1 VGIVGKFGRYRD
13 EVGPKASDVRQQLLE
28 CRQLGIAVPSPM
40 ASVEGDD
47 ERSAAQQI
55 GEPNR
60 SAQRAG

>member
-1 VGIVGKFGRYRD
+1 VGTVGKFRRYRD

-28 CRQLGIAVPSPM
+28 RRQLGIAVPSPM

-47 ERSAAQQI
+47 QRAVVQEI